1 MLTLLW
7 KHVSE
12 ETIQNCF
19 KKGGF
24 SCTTTTTTIED
35 IVAKK
40 PSDMTQTD
48 FEEWMAVDNN
58 LQVAAKLTEADV
70 CEVVTQARE
79 NKVGTD
85 DEVEEDQPAV
95 YIPTNKKMRE
105 ALRVLRLGVQNKSS
119 ELELHYECESF
130 INDLLRKEMKQTKLD
145 DFLNK

>member
-1 MLTLLW
+1 MRANVLEQIEDVKKVSANNLVKKTNLLEALHLLALSW

-48 FEEWMAVDNN
+48 FEEWMAVNNN

-70 CEVVTQARE
+70 YEAVTQAGE

-85 DEVEEDQPAV
+85 DEVEKDQPAV
-95 YIPTNKKMRE
+95 YVKIGKC
-105 ALRVLRLGVQNKSS
+105 L
-119 ELELHYECESF
+119 
-130 INDLLRKEMKQTKLD
+130 
-145 DFLNK
+145 